1 MIYIYMYVY
10 IYISCL
16 LINQHSNWQVA
27 PRMAA
32 TARAVGQDHGRR
44 ESGAREGAIGKRIAE
59 MVDDGCA
66 AKKSGLI

>member
-1 MIYIYMYVY
+1 
-10 IYISCL
+10 
-16 LINQHSNWQVA
+16 
-27 PRMAA
+27 MAA